1 MRRSGMC
8 VPPSGTRYQTSF
20 MMLLSFIKESL
31 SKEMMQ
37 APSLMSNIE
46 IDKGVG
52 LENLESQ
59 G

>member
-1 MRRSGMC
+1 MRAT
-8 VPPSGTRYQTSF
+8 VGTRDQTSF

-46 IDKGVG
+46 IDKVVG
-52 LENLESQ
+52 LESLESQ